1 MKKTFTLI
9 ELLVVIA
16 IIAILASM
24 LLPALSKA
32 RAKARAIS
40 CMNNLKQLVLT
51 SILYSTDNEDYFL
64 SAMADPVKNTVNGTG
79 YHYYPVF
86 VKMKVEM
93 DVAPKMMECPDSI
106 VKVSQYLNVNDA
118 ADYYPNRKTAQYMY
132 SYGMNILSFG
142 IWNCA
147 PQYRSNDERICVN
160 YSMITGN
167 HGKPSK
173 MVYLADS
180 TPHAYDDSLTNDY
193 TCFIYPWRWYIDGAG
208 AYGWSYPI
216 RYMHDGKANMVMIDG
231 HAELNNPGKVTYGA
245 GNPKFYQ
252 HWSPCWDGGYRD
264 EDNPDLW

>member
-1 MKKTFTLI
+1 MKKSFTLI

-24 LLPALSKA
+24 LLPALAKA

-51 SILYSTDNEDYFL
+51 NIMYSSDNEDYFL
-64 SAMADPVKNTVNGTG
+64 AAMTDPVNNTNN
-79 YHYYPVF
+79 YNYYPVF
-86 VKMKVEM
+86 LKMKLEY
-93 DVAPKMMECPDSI
+93 DVAPKMMDCPDSI
-106 VKVSQYLNVNDA
+106 VKVSPYLNVNNVV
-118 ADYYPNRKTAQYMY
+118 DYHANRKTAQYLY

-142 IWNCA
+142 IWSATAEQLN
-147 PQYRSNDERICVN
+147 SSDERKCVN
-160 YSMITGN
+160 YSMIVAN
-167 HGKPSK
+167 HGKPAK

-180 TPHAYDDSLTNDY
+180 TPHAYDATLTNDY

-216 RYMHDGKANMVMIDG
+216 RYTHDAKANMVMIDG
-231 HAELNNPGKVTYGA
+231 HAEANNPGKVSYGG
-245 GNPKFYQ
+245 GNQKFYQ

-264 EDNPDLW
+264 EDDPNLW